1 MKVNRWLE
9 TERSKRPRVGFFLV
23 WCISGLWIPCWAG
36 CLLWLL
42 GAIICNWCGPT
53 GDLSDK
59 LFKFTFIER
68 FVLLQA
74 AFRLLW
80 LFGEVPTLEAACG
93 DNPELS
99 VVGAEGL
106 EDVLWEPKSFPPLA
120 PAPTPLVP
128 EEPEFPVTAFEHL
141 KHFGSQECLLMNF
154 RYSFFTC
161 NDQSVS
167 PSIRKT
173 YLRRYL
179 NILEDLKSNKKFD
192 LPFRFVHSEIRR

>member
-1 MKVNRWLE
+1 MARDREKQE
-9 TERSKRPRVGFFLV
+9 TSSGFFLV

-59 LFKFTFIER
+59 LFKFTLIER

-74 AFRLLW
+74 AVRLLW

-128 EEPEFPVTAFEHL
+128 EEPEFPVTVFEHL
-141 KHFGSQECLLMNF
+141 KHFGSQECLRMNF
-154 RYSFFTC
+154 RYSFFTW
-161 NDQSVS
+161 ND
-167 PSIRKT
+167 
-173 YLRRYL
+173 
-179 NILEDLKSNKKFD
+179 
-192 LPFRFVHSEIRR
+192 